1 MASAPTASTAPPNLD
16 RDFYNPHLSVSL
28 NPRTHLFIYNFGSPP
43 RLRKPLRPRRSLEPV
58 PMVPRRPGLLV
69 QRMTAM
75 QLRET
80 YNPYLKYRE
89 DTWMAEM
96 EWRRYKLLRSEV
108 EGEVEGE
115 GEVGRAEV
123 ERYVQVLRERGRRE
137 EEREDG
143 RRAVA
148 LLGKVQTRAGKGV
161 GGGGQGSRG
170 GLGKGGIVDNGRAD
184 FAE

>member
-69 QRMTAM
+69 QRMMAM

-96 EWRRYKLLRSEV
+96 EWRRYKLLRGGV
-108 EGEVEGE
+108 EGEVE

-148 LLGKVQTRAGKGV
+148 LLGKVRTRAGKGV